1 MSLKGPKVE
10 AAIRAT
16 LNTMNVDERRS
27 SLGTLLEAAADEL
40 RRVQEIR
47 RTADRK
53 IADLITGN
61 VPEATRA
68 ENLRALQ
75 DTLDQIQY
83 P

>member
-10 AAIRAT
+10 ATIRAT

-27 SLGTLLEAAADEL
+27 SLGILLEAAADEL
-40 RRVQEIR
+40 RRVQDIR
-47 RTADRK
+47 RTADQK

-68 ENLRALQ
+68 EKLRALQ
-75 DTLDQIQY
+75 DTLDRIQY